1 MKKNVPAKRKGR
13 KMIKKEIPSAFLPPL
28 SHNTPVSFPSP
39 TSLPPSQPM
48 LSKLILLLV
57 VILVIIIIIA
67 GLLNDP
73 NDNLD
78 LLVPAALM
86 LCRRFRRRQRSEVAP
101 VLLANVTHQ
110 VVLAREGVNAAL
122 ACIDGA
128 VELDSVEAGLDA
140 VAVLDVPN
148 SVSVSFMR

>member
-1 MKKNVPAKRKGR
+1 MKKNVPAKSKGR

-57 VILVIIIIIA
+57 VILVIIIIA

-78 LLVPAALM
+78 LLVPAAMM

-128 VELDSVEAGLDA
+128 VELDSAEAGLDE
-140 VAVLDVPN
+140 VAVLDVPD